1 MSSSVDNAGSPT
13 GKVFLARLPAASDSC
28 ETVGPLEA
36 PILGAVA
43 LAAAIAFGWGARNV
57 AQDIV
62 EKAYN
67 RSGQMTGG
75 SYGGADRS
83 SAHRL

>member
-1 MSSSVDNAGSPT
+1 MPGSS
-13 GKVFLARLPAASDSC
+13 RASDPC
-28 ETVGPLEA
+28 GTVGTLET

-62 EKAYN
+62 EKSYN
-67 RSGQMTGG
+67 RRGEATSGG
-75 SYGGADRS
+75 SSDGESDRP
-83 SAHRL
+83 SARRL